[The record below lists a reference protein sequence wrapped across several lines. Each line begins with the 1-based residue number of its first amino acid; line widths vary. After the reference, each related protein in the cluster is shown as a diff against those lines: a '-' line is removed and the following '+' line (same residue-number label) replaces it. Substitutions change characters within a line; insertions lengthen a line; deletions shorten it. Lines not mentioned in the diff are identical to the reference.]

1 MERRSLSYKPENIAT
16 VVMSRLNVNHFLPA
30 IQREFVWTPGQ
41 ICRLFDSLMRGYPV
55 SAFLFWELKPE
66 NRDQWEVYRFIEHA
80 RQGGVHNQIAN
91 TAGVQ
96 QLTLVLDGQ
105 QRLTALSIGLRGFY
119 ETKKKYMAYSNPNA
133 WMKRR
138 LYLDL
143 FKDPKTDEDDG
154 DEGGMRYGFQFL
166 EEEPKN
172 GLERH
177 WFKVARVLDF
187 DSRDDFDEF
196 RMQEL
201 ESLPQ
206 EVTKGQMMVFERNL
220 DKLYRAVW
228 ENQAI
233 WYYTEHDQNYDRV
246 LDIFVRANAGGT
258 TLTKSDLLLSTVI
271 AKWRDLNAREEIY
284 GLVDRVNGELTRKNA
299 LDKDFVMKSCLVLS
313 DLSVAYRV
321 QNFNNENLEIIRGKW
336 PKIKAAIERGVDLGN
351 TFGVDR
357 DTLTSQN
364 ALIPVIYYLYRL
376 DGPTLQGSTPFEVA
390 NAAAVRRWLL
400 SAMLNNVFSGSSDN
414 VLRDVRQVIAE
425 RLAAGERDFPVE
437 AIERRLAASGRSARF
452 DGYAADEVLSIAY
465 GKRRTFLALS
475 LLYDRTNW
483 GTLEYHQDH
492 VFPRSLFTDEN
503 FRAAGV
509 PADRWD
515 HYREL
520 RDRLGNL
527 ELLLAH
533 ENEEKSN
540 KAFGEWISTRDQTF
554 RQTHLIPE
562 EDALLDLGRFDE
574 FVEAREA
581 LIRERLRGVLSEEQE
596 G

>member
-1 MERRSLSYKPENIAT
+1 MSYKPENIAT
-16 VVMSRLNVNHFLPA
+16 VVMDRLNVNHFLPA
-30 IQREFVWTPGQ
+30 IQREFVWTPEQ

-55 SAFLFWELKPE
+55 SSFLFWELKPE

-80 RQGGVHNQIAN
+80 KEGGAHNEIAN

-105 QRLTALSIGLRGFY
+105 QRLTALSVGLRGFY
-119 ETKKKYMAYSNPNA
+119 ETRKPRGWWNNPNA
-133 WMKRR
+133 WVKRR

-143 FKDPKTDEDDG
+143 FKDSRTEEED
-154 DEGGMRYGFQFL
+154 DEGGLRYGFQFL
-166 EEEPKN
+166 GGEPEN

-177 WFKVARVLDF
+177 WFKVGRVLDF

-196 RMQEL
+196 RMQQL

-228 ENQAI
+228 ENQTV

-271 AKWRDLNAREEIY
+271 AKWRDINAREEIY
-284 GLVDRVNGELTRKNA
+284 GLVDRVNGELTRRNN

-321 QNFNNENLEIIRGKW
+321 QNFNNENLETIRGKW
-336 PKIKAAIERGVDLGN
+336 PKIKTAIERGVDLAN

-364 ALIPVIYYLYRL
+364 ALIPVIYYLYLL
-376 DGPTLQGSTPFEVA
+376 DGATLQGSTPFEVR

-400 SAMLNNVFSGSSDN
+400 AAMLNNVFSGSSDN
-414 VLRDVRQVIAE
+414 VLRDIRQVLGE
-425 RLAAGERDFPVE
+425 RLAKGERDFPVE
-437 AIERRLAASGRSARF
+437 AIERKLAASGRSARF
-452 DGYAADEVLSIAY
+452 DGYAAEEVLSISY

-483 GTLEYHQDH
+483 GTFEHHQDH
-492 VFPRSLFTDEN
+492 IFPRSLFTDEKLG
-503 FRAAGV
+503 AAGV
-509 PADRWD
+509 PPEKWDR
-515 HYREL
+515 YREL

-540 KAFGEWISTRDQTF
+540 KDFGEWLQTRDQAF
-554 RQTHLIPE
+554 KQMHLIPE
-562 EDALLDLGRFDE
+562 DDDLLVLENFE
-574 FVEAREA
+574 NFIEVRET
-581 LIRERLRGVLSEEQE
+581 LIQDRLRNMFSGEWPRAD

>member
-1 MERRSLSYKPENIAT
+1 MSYKPDNIAT

-30 IQREFVWTPGQ
+30 IQREFVWTPEQ

-55 SAFLFWELKPE
+55 SSFLFWELKPE

-80 RQGGVHNQIAN
+80 KEGGVHNQIAN

-105 QRLTALSIGLRGFY
+105 QRLTALSVGLRGFY
-119 ETKKKYMAYSNPNA
+119 ETKKKYMAWSNPNA
-133 WMKRR
+133 WVKRR

-143 FKDPKTDEDDG
+143 FKDPKTDEEG

-166 EEEPKN
+166 EEEPRN
-172 GLERH
+172 GLDRH
-177 WFKVARVLDF
+177 WLKVSRVLDF

-196 RMQEL
+196 RMRQL
-201 ESLPQ
+201 EGLPP

-220 DKLYRAVW
+220 DRLYRAVW

-271 AKWRDLNAREEIY
+271 AKWRDMNAREEIY
-284 GLVDRVNGELTRKNA
+284 GLVDRVNGELTRRNA

-321 QNFNNENLEIIRGKW
+321 QNFNNENLETIRGKW
-336 PKIKAAIERGVDLGN
+336 PKIKVAIERGVDLAN

-364 ALIPVIYYLYRL
+364 ALIPIIYYLYRL
-376 DGPTLQGSTPFEVA
+376 DGPTLQGSTPFEVR

-400 SAMLNNVFSGSSDN
+400 AAMLNNVFSGSSDN
-414 VLRDVRQVIAE
+414 VLRDVRQAISE
-425 RLAAGERDFPVE
+425 RLATGERDFPE
-437 AIERRLAASGRSARF
+437 EGIERKLAASGRSARF
-452 DGYAADEVLSIAY
+452 GGEYAADEVLSIAY

-483 GTLEYHQDH
+483 GTLEHHQDH
-492 VFPRSLFTDEN
+492 VFPRALLTNEN
-503 FRAAGV
+503 LEAAGV
-509 PADRWD
+509 PPEKWG

-527 ELLLAH
+527 ELLLAQ
-533 ENEEKSN
+533 ENGEKSD
-540 KAFGEWISTRDQTF
+540 KDFGEWIRTRDRTF
-554 RQTHLIPE
+554 RETHLIPE
-562 EDALLDLGRFDE
+562 DDKLLTLGRFE
-574 FVEAREA
+574 AFVEAREA
-581 LIRERLRGVLSEEQE
+581 LIQDHLRALFS
-596 G
+596 

>member
-1 MERRSLSYKPENIAT
+1 MSYKPENIAT

-30 IQREFVWTPGQ
+30 IQREFVWTPEQ

-55 SAFLFWELKPE
+55 SSFLFWELKPE
-66 NRDQWEVYRFIEHA
+66 NREQWEVYRFIEQA
-80 RQGGVHNQIAN
+80 KQGGVHNQIAN

-105 QRLTALSIGLRGFY
+105 QRLTALSVGLRGFY
-119 ETKKKYMAYSNPNA
+119 ETKKKYMAWSNPNA
-133 WMKRR
+133 WVKRR
-138 LYLDL
+138 LYIDL

-154 DEGGMRYGFQFL
+154 DEGGMRYGFQFI

-177 WFKVARVLDF
+177 WFKVSRVLDF
-187 DSRDDFDEF
+187 DSRDEFDEF
-196 RMQEL
+196 RMREL
-201 ESLPQ
+201 EGLPE

-228 ENQAI
+228 ENQTI

-271 AKWRDLNAREEIY
+271 AKWRDINAREEIY
-284 GLVDRVNGELTRKNA
+284 GLVDLVNGELTRKNA

-313 DLSVAYRV
+313 DLPVAYRV
-321 QNFNNENLEIIRGKW
+321 QNFNNKNLETIRDKW
-336 PKIKAAIERGVDLGN
+336 PRIKTAIKSGVNLAN

-364 ALIPVIYYLYRL
+364 ALIPVIYYLYSL
-376 DGPTLQGSTPFEVA
+376 DGPDLQGSTPFEVE

-414 VLRDVRQVIAE
+414 VLRDVRQILSQ
-425 RLAAGERDFPVE
+425 RLSGDSRDFPVE

-452 DGYAADEVLSIAY
+452 DEYAADEVLSITY

-483 GTLEYHQDH
+483 GILEYHQDH
-492 VFPRSLFTDEN
+492 IFPRALFTDEN
-503 FRAAGV
+503 LRAAGV
-509 PADRWD
+509 PTDRWD

-540 KAFGEWISTRDQTF
+540 KDFGEWISTRDKTF
-554 RQTHLIPE
+554 KETHLIPDNNHLFE
-562 EDALLDLGRFDE
+562 LRRFGE
-574 FVEAREA
+574 FVEAREN
-581 LIRERLRGVLSEEQE
+581 LIRDRLRGVLST